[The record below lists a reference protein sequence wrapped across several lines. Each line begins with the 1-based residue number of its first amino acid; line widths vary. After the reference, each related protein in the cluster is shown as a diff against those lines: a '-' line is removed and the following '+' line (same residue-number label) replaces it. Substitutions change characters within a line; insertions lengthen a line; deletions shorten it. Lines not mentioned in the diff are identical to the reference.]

1 MESIYRLLEWASS
14 KNIILNGIEPR
25 VLPGRGIGIVSSR
38 DIKVN
43 PHQPSQQVHAVD
55 TSQPDETILTVPND
69 VLRRLDNTP
78 KSIRR
83 SLEGATVHS
92 ILACSLAFDLKDPPS
107 AEFEIWRDVMPS
119 RSDISTSMPL
129 CWSPDL
135 QTLLPQSGQSLL
147 KQQQIKFEKDW
158 SLVTTSYADL
168 DRDSYLYAWLLVNT
182 RTFYH
187 TTPKTK
193 KELPK
198 EDHMVLQPV
207 ADLFN
212 HSPQGCSVGFTHEGF
227 TITTTMAAKKG
238 EEMFIRYG
246 SHSNDFLL
254 VEYGF
259 ILPSDMNSFDEI
271 SLDAYILPLLSEE
284 DKEMLESKSFLGS
297 YMLDAETICYRTQVA
312 LRAMCLSE
320 AQWLDFLDG
329 QREEEVD
336 QVKVDV
342 VLAEVLSKYQADIAR
357 MKKRV
362 NDVSVGDVMRNM
374 LRDRWQQIQGLVD
387 AALVRI
393 EDRENRL

>member
-1 MESIYRLLEWASS
+1 
-14 KNIILNGIEPR
+14 
-25 VLPGRGIGIVSSR
+25 
-38 DIKVN
+38 
-43 PHQPSQQVHAVD
+43 
-55 TSQPDETILTVPND
+55 
-69 VLRRLDNTP
+69 
-78 KSIRR
+78 
-83 SLEGATVHS
+83 
-92 ILACSLAFDLKDPPS
+92 
-107 AEFEIWRDVMPS
+107 MPS

-129 CWSPDL
+129 CWSSDL
-135 QTLLPQSGQSLL
+135 QTLVPQSGQTLL
-147 KQQQIKFEKDW
+147 QQQLVKFEKDW
-158 SLVTTSYADL
+158 SLVTTSYPDL
-168 DRDSYLYAWLLVNT
+168 DRESYLYAWLLVNT

-227 TITTTMAAKKG
+227 TITTTTAAKEG

-271 SLDAYILPLLSEE
+271 SLDAYILPLLSEG
-284 DKEMLESKSFLGS
+284 DKDMLEAKSFLGS

-329 QREEEVD
+329 QRGEEVD
-336 QVKVDV
+336 QDKVDGI
-342 VLAEVLSKYQADIAR
+342 LAEVLSKYETDIAR

-393 EDRENRL
+393 EDRRK